1 MRKIVVSEFIS
12 LDGVVEAPETWHFP
26 FVDDEAQALT
36 NARIAANE
44 SLLFGR
50 VTYDIFSSYWPN
62 APVTDADDDI
72 AKNLNSKPKFV
83 VSNTLK
89 KADWQNTTII
99 SGNVID
105 EIAKVKQAGTG
116 IMSTTGSV
124 TLIQTLLAAGLVD
137 ELQLMLHPI
146 IVGHGKRL
154 FKEGLDT
161 IPLKLVDSKTF
172 KLGVVALTF
181 QPEKRG

>member
-26 FVDDEAQALT
+26 FIDDEAQALT
-36 NARIAANE
+36 NSRIAANT

-50 VTYDIFSSYWPN
+50 VTYDIFAGYWPN
-62 APVTDADDDI
+62 VPVTDAPDDI

-99 SGNVID
+99 SGDVAAGV
-105 EIAKVKQAGTG
+105 AKAKQDGDG
-116 IMSTTGSV
+116 IMGVTGSI

-137 ELQLMLHPI
+137 ELQLMVHPI
-146 IVGHGKRL
+146 VLGHGMRL
-154 FKEGLDT
+154 FKDGLDK
-161 IPLKLVDSKTF
+161 IPLKLVDSKAF
-172 KLGVVALTF
+172 KLGVVALTY
-181 QPEKRG
+181 QPEQKA